1 MVAFPIDQR
10 LGFDGIA
17 DLKTDNLRMPAAVHD
32 GFFLYSPEK
41 IIHYSTKPKRNFYPF
56 EHISDMTF

>member
-1 MVAFPIDQR
+1 MVASPIDQR
-10 LGFDGIA
+10 LGFGGIT

-32 GFFLYSPEK
+32 GLFYIHLEN